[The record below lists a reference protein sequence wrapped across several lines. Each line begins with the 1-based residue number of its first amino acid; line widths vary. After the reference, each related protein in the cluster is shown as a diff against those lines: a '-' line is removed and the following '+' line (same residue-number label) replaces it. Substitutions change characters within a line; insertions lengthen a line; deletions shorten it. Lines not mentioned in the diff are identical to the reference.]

1 MVPPAEQAPEP
12 PATRPSR
19 GPPRPGGGAPPGP
32 RRPSRPPSLRRRGP
46 PGGCPV
52 AAGASAPEV
61 SPAEGP
67 VIRRLPNVVL
77 AGALAMLA
85 LLALPGSGRA
95 QSHTMHFRP
104 VSPES
109 ASSYERDARQ
119 G

>member
-1 MVPPAEQAPEP
+1 M
-12 PATRPSR
+12 
-19 GPPRPGGGAPPGP
+19 
-32 RRPSRPPSLRRRGP
+32 
-46 PGGCPV
+46 
-52 AAGASAPEV
+52 
-61 SPAEGP
+61 
-67 VIRRLPNVVL
+67 IRRLPNVVL

-119 G
+119 GERDTSSWNATPSPAAVPPAPGVGSQGEPEEIGRAHV